1 MYRHYNANP
10 LNNNTADCT
19 VRAISTAEEKTWD
32 ETYRKLSRLAQ
43 RQGVIFD
50 DINFIED
57 YLDKRY
63 PRQCHYS
70 MTVGEFMEEYPRGT
84 YLVTMQG
91 HITCLK
97 DGILIDT
104 FDCRDRKMWCCWKVY

>member
-50 DINFIED
+50 DVTFIED

-70 MTVGEFMEEYPRGT
+70 MTVGEFIEEFPRDCF
-84 YLVTMQG
+84 LITMKG
-91 HITCLK
+91 HITCVK

-104 FDCRDRKMWCCWKVY
+104 FDCRDRKMWCCWQVK

>member
-19 VRAISTAEEKTWD
+19 VRAISTAEENTWD

-50 DINFIED
+50 DIKFIED

-70 MTVGEFMEEYPRGT
+70 MTVGEFIEEYPRGT

-91 HITCLK
+91 HITCIK

>member
-19 VRAISTAEEKTWD
+19 VRAISTAEENTWD

-91 HITCLK
+91 HITCIK